1 MQSYEEA
8 FDAEEPAATAVDEDA
23 AFGIFPDAEETGAM
37 GDDTN
42 PAVAVIVDTGAE
54 GEQPPAADDA
64 AMPGDDVQ
72 REKSWEGRLNAREEE
87 LRKREEAL
95 NARGT
100 ESPAEEAAEQGEMD
114 MEGGGDLEAAIKMLS
129 EDFGPEFVKAV
140 QMVAKAAAGG
150 GATEGSPK
158 VEDVIGEIEN
168 MKARMHFER
177 IFDSHPDFM
186 EVAASPEFTA
196 WVGDDPDKQEVVNTG
211 SARAVVAL
219 LDAFKKPAS
228 EPEAAAGGE
237 DEMAAADGV
246 ASSGLRLPDSGPAA
260 PGSYE
265 DAWDQA

>member
-8 FDAEEPAATAVDEDA
+8 FDAEEPAATAVDDDA
-23 AFGIFPDAEETGAM
+23 AFGLVPDAEETGAM

-54 GEQPPAADDA
+54 DTAAPAEEPAAI
-64 AMPGDDVQ
+64 PGDDVQ

-95 NARGT
+95 NERGT

-114 MEGGGDLEAAIKMLS
+114 MGGDLEAAIKMLS

-140 QMVAKAAAGG
+140 QMVAQAAAGG

-196 WVGDDPDKQEVVNTG
+196 WVGEDPDKQEVVNTG

-219 LDAFKKPAS
+219 LDAFKKSAS

-246 ASSGLRLPDSGPAA
+246 ASSGLRLPESGPAA